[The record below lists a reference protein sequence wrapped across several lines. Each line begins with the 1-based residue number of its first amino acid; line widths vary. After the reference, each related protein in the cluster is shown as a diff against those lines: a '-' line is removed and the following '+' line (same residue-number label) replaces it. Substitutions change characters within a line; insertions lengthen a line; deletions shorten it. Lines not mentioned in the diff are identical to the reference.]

1 MNKLIAAA
9 LASASALAV
18 AAPAIAQ
25 DTPPQQAQ
33 TSANVPATQ
42 PGGSTPQEGS
52 TDQAAQP
59 DAASGDIVVTA
70 QRRAERV
77 TDVPISI
84 TVANQAQLERQQ
96 VNTVSDLARI
106 APSLEIQA
114 APGQNTG
121 GGGYI
126 RGIGTQTFGAGSV
139 ASVGIVV
146 DQVSQGNA
154 NIGDLFDI
162 ARVEVLKGPQGTL
175 FGLTTSAGVIN
186 ITTNAPDPT
195 QFSARLRTEL
205 SNQGTAGS
213 GFGNQIVQ
221 GLVNIPLSAD
231 AALRISGVGNFRQG
245 PARNAYT
252 NNYNAIDR
260 YGGRARLLW
269 KPTDRLSINLIGDWT
284 KSRAQNGGDFFTFI
298 KTEGPGLIFGQIP
311 DTSGITARLA
321 TCGVTVGEG
330 NQSYCTR
337 QTYEE
342 RNYNFGGS
350 VQVDYDAGPFTIT
363 DITAYRV
370 NKDRGGGAA
379 TNVFRADPLVLQVQN
394 GAIHRNLTLFTDEVR
409 ISSPA
414 NRFFEYTLG
423 TFFSSQRETRTPE
436 SLGVT
441 VSPFPGVTIP
451 VAAQIG
457 SDETITDQSL
467 AVFGQ
472 GTFHL
477 TPKLRLIGGGRF
489 TSEKLQLDDF
499 VRDINGFIS
508 QRISPTVGSWR
519 VGAQYD
525 VAPRTMV
532 YATVSRGFKGGQI
545 AIPSLPSLPY
555 VVQPEIPT
563 AYEAGVKSTL
573 FGGWVMDLNAFYEK
587 IDGFQAQQCVVTN
600 QGVISC
606 TVSNI
611 NGVKTRGAE
620 LSFFGRVFQG
630 LSLNT
635 GFIWAKATYPTGF
648 IGNDGT
654 NIGGTQLA
662 YAPEYKF
669 TLSGEYEHS
678 LSQAFKGFVAADTV
692 WKSRVRFEQNSLQA
706 STFRPHWMVGARLGA
721 RTADDRYSL
730 AVFGRNLFNVHE
742 PVLLQS
748 SFPYD
753 GAANIGAIYGPQSFR
768 QIGLQ
773 LDGKF

>member
-1 MNKLIAAA
+1 MTKFTAAA
-9 LASASALAV
+9 LATASLLAL
-18 AAPAIAQ
+18 AAPAWAQ
-25 DTPPQQAQ
+25 DVPPAP
-33 TSANVPATQ
+33 ANTPATQ
-42 PGGSTPQEGS
+42 PGGATPAEGS

-59 DAASGDIVVTA
+59 EAAAPAGDIVVTA

-77 TDVPISI
+77 TEVPISI

-96 VNTVSDLARI
+96 VNTVTDLSRI
-106 APSLEIQA
+106 APALEIQA

-139 ASVGIVV
+139 ASVGLVV
-146 DQVSQGNA
+146 DGVSQGNA

-195 QFSARLRTEL
+195 RFSARIRSEL
-205 SNQGTAGS
+205 SSADVGS
-213 GFGNQIVQ
+213 EFGNQIVQ
-221 GLVNIPLSAD
+221 GLVNIPLSSD
-231 AALRISGVGNFRQG
+231 AAIRISGVGNFRQG
-245 PARNAYT
+245 PDRNAYT
-252 NNYNAIDR
+252 GHYNDVNR

-269 KPTDRLSINLIGDWT
+269 APTDALTVNLIGDWT
-284 KSRAQNGGDFFTFI
+284 RSTSENGGDFFTFV
-298 KTEGPGLIFGQIP
+298 KTGGPGLVFGAIP

-321 TCGVTVGEG
+321 GCGVTVREG
-330 NQSYCTR
+330 NRDYCTQR
-337 QTYEE
+337 SYRE
-342 RNYNFGGS
+342 RNWNFGGS
-350 VQVDYDAGPFTIT
+350 GQVDYDAGPLTLTNIFS
-363 DITAYRV
+363 YRV
-370 NKDRGGGAA
+370 NRDRGLAA
-379 TNVFRADPLVLQVQN
+379 ASDVFRADPLVLQVSN
-394 GAIHRNLTLFTDEVR
+394 GAIDRNLTLVTDEFR

-414 NRFFEYTLG
+414 NQFLEYTVG
-423 TFFSSQRETRTPE
+423 AFISSQKETRTPE
-436 SLGVT
+436 SLSVT
-441 VSPFPGVTIP
+441 VLPFPGVVVP
-451 VAAQIG
+451 VVTSLGQYESIL
-457 SDETITDQSL
+457 DQSL

-472 GTFHL
+472 GTVHL
-477 TPKLRLIGGGRF
+477 TPRFRLIAGGRF
-489 TSEKLQLDDF
+489 TSERLALDDTNLDAG
-499 VRDINGFIS
+499 VTTHE
-508 QRISPTVGSWR
+508 QISPQKISWR
-519 VGAQYD
+519 FGAQYD
-525 VAPRTMV
+525 VARRTMV
-532 YATVSRGFKGGQI
+532 YATASRGYKGGQI
-545 AIPSLPSLPY
+545 AIPSLPALPY

-587 IDGFQAQQCVVTN
+587 IDGFQAQQCVVGST
-600 QGVISC
+600 GVISC

-611 NGVKTRGAE
+611 DGVKTRGAE

-635 GFIWAKATYPTGF
+635 GFIWAKATYPKGF
-648 IGNDGT
+648 IGNDGVD
-654 NIGGTQLA
+654 IGGTQLA

-669 TLSGEYEHS
+669 TLSGEYEHP
-678 LSQAFKGFVAADTV
+678 LGERFKGFVASDTV
-692 WKSRVRFEQNSLQA
+692 WKSRVRFEQNALTD
-706 STFRPHWMVGARLGA
+706 STFRPHWLVGARLGV

-753 GAANIGAIYGPQSFR
+753 GASNVGAIYGPSSFR

-773 LDGKF
+773 LDAKF